1 MMQLSYLFIL
11 ALCVSVVHGDCEDV
25 ADDRPEGCY
34 DEPNIAKI
42 VCFGEDPCVC
52 KDGDSGE
59 DTSCTEIVPADVLLE
74 VTAAEMNG
82 ERCRGICEASKKSEG
97 NSSKC
102 EYFRWEEDP
111 DSGNTTSSHCS
122 LIPAGECRV
131 YSPCEGESCMSG
143 QAGCTHQDITPP
155 PGAPCQAGAEF
166 GTGDSAVHWACVNPF
181 DQEGRHVDIYGTE
194 EIPSGTI
201 CSTVHRC
208 ESFDDGKDDIDT
220 DTNTPKN
227 DFVFRN
233 LVVQCNDATL
243 DTPVIDG
250 TWVRYSQSDNDVA
263 AVITEDTPNKLNDTA
278 CNDKP
283 DDLVLD
289 EAKVHKS
296 GVTLICSQQDPDH
309 FVFTASQV
317 TIKKGNT
324 CALLCNFRHVLT
336 IEPKLLPDGASR
348 WWVYRAGD
356 GSRGVEAVGKEDQ
369 TNIYCW

>member
-1 MMQLSYLFIL
+1 MILFL
-11 ALCVSVVHGDCEDV
+11 
-25 ADDRPEGCY
+25 
-34 DEPNIAKI
+34 
-42 VCFGEDPCVC
+42 F
-52 KDGDSGE
+52 
-59 DTSCTEIVPADVLLE
+59 
-74 VTAAEMNG
+74 
-82 ERCRGICEASKKSEG
+82 
-97 NSSKC
+97 
-102 EYFRWEEDP
+102 
-111 DSGNTTSSHCS
+111 
-122 LIPAGECRV
+122 
-131 YSPCEGESCMSG
+131 
-143 QAGCTHQDITPP
+143 
-155 PGAPCQAGAEF
+155 
-166 GTGDSAVHWACVNPF
+166 
-181 DQEGRHVDIYGTE
+181 
-194 EIPSGTI
+194 
-201 CSTVHRC
+201 RC

-243 DTPVIDG
+243 DTPVTDG

-263 AVITEDTPNKLNDTA
+263 AVITEDTPNKLNDTV

-283 DDLVLD
+283 EDLVLD

-336 IEPKLLPDGASR
+336 IEPKLLPNGTSR

-356 GSRGVEAVGKEDQ
+356 GSRGVEAVGKEGQ